1 MRNALL
7 YWVLRWFQF
16 SNMSGNALLLYWF
29 ILSRKQIVK
38 CHYFNWKTIML
49 STIERWSKDVAYPRH
64 TESGCKWLMHY
75 VAHSDDICLLDNVIS
90 PVLTEILFLQIADS
104 KKKKTNGILVFENV
118 LPCLRNGDVVRR
130 SQNNDKRGGVG
141 STKPSSARCISLPL
155 YIELKT
161 SFWSH
166 IKNDIFFYCKNTC
179 IQW

>member
-104 KKKKTNGILVFENV
+104 KKQKNKWH
-118 LPCLRNGDVVRR
+118 PCIWEC
-130 SQNNDKRGGVG
+130 
-141 STKPSSARCISLPL
+141 SALFTERWCCQTLA
-155 YIELKT
+155 E
-161 SFWSH
+161 
-166 IKNDIFFYCKNTC
+166 
-179 IQW
+179 QR